1 MPTLG
6 ADALEFL
13 LKEGK
18 HRGHRKPAS
27 TCMRYVAVAK
37 REYELETT
45 AVPCLVVLVEGSH
58 PGIVKSKM
66 IANSAD
72 CPPSVLIAMGWVT
85 SSLSTLQSRAAE

>member
-6 ADALEFL
+6 ANALEFL
-13 LKEGK
+13 VKGGR
-18 HRGHRKPAS
+18 HRGHKKPAS

-45 AVPCLVVLVEGSH
+45 AAPCLVLLVAGSH
-58 PGIVKSKM
+58 PGIVRSK
-66 IANSAD
+66 ITANSAD
-72 CPPSVLIAMGWVT
+72 CPPSVLIVMGCVT